1 MKWQFELFRV
11 KMFRTKRNQ
20 SNFRYHTD
28 EQIKQTFAEI
38 ERKYVTIANFEA
50 NDNEISMAFP
60 SLTVTADVR
69 EFCVEI

>member
-1 MKWQFELFRV
+1 MKWQFHLLRM
-11 KMFRTKRNQ
+11 KSTKRIQ

-28 EQIKQTFAEI
+28 EQIKRTFAEI

-69 EFCVEI
+69 EICV